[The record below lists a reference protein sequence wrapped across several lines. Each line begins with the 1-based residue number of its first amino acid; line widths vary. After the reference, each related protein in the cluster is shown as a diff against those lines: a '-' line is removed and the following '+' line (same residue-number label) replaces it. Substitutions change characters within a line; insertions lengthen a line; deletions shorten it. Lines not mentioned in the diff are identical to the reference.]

1 MSIDIQ
7 KIFFGDEMI
16 DIAVFSGRL
25 KALRNQ
31 AKLTQKQLAE
41 ATGTSERGIQNY
53 EGGVRLV
60 DTRTLVKFCVY
71 FDISA
76 DYLLGL
82 IDEPKKLQ
90 GED

>member
-1 MSIDIQ
+1 MT
-7 KIFFGDEMI
+7 
-16 DIAVFSGRL
+16 DIAVFSERL

-31 AKLTQKQLAE
+31 DNLTQKQLAE
-41 ATGTSERGIQNY
+41 AVGISERGIQNY

-82 IDEPKKLQ
+82 IDEPRALD
-90 GED
+90 G

>member
-1 MSIDIQ
+1 MSIDLQ

-41 ATGTSERGIQNY
+41 TTGTSERGIQNY

-60 DTRTLVKFCVY
+60 DTRTLYKLCIY
-71 FDISA
+71 FNVSA

-82 IDEPKKLQ
+82 TDEPRPLD
-90 GED
+90 GG